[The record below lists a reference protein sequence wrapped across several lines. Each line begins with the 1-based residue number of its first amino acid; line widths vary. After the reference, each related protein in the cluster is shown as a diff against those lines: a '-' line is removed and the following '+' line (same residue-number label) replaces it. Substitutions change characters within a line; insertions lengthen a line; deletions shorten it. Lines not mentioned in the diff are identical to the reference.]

1 MTQRFAAILSA
12 GDAIRQSL
20 FGSKV
25 WARSFPSQP
34 VRFISPFP
42 TGSGPDVIAR
52 TVTERLGASWKQP
65 VEIDAEPGD
74 NGFLAAGM
82 VKKAAPT
89 GYELLIA
96 DVGHLSI
103 SPSVFKNLPY
113 DPKADFA
120 PIGGL
125 YRTSLFIMVGAK
137 SPIHSV
143 KDLIAAAVA
152 KRGKITYGSS
162 SVAGPQHLGA
172 AQVEAVTGTNMLHVP
187 FQEYSALYQAVSTG
201 EVDWVMGSLA
211 GAGSLLRAGKLRL
224 VAIADNVRSTVFP
237 DIPTFEQ
244 SGGRKNVMVRSWVV
258 VMAPKRTPVAVVMV
272 LNRSL
277 ANVFEQPEVIEKFA
291 SLGIMPFT
299 ITPAALASF
308 IENETIF
315 YAHMVRRTGANTA
328 CADRQ

>member
-1 MTQRFAAILSA
+1 MTHRFAAFLSA

-20 FGSKV
+20 FGAK
-25 WARSFPSQP
+25 ALALSFPSQP

-42 TGSGPDVIAR
+42 TGSGPDDIVRMVA
-52 TVTERLGASWKQP
+52 ERLASRWKQP
-65 VEIDAEPGD
+65 VVIDAQPGD
-74 NGFLAAGM
+74 NGFLAVGV

-89 GYELLIA
+89 GYDLLVA

-137 SPIHSV
+137 SPIHSA

-162 SVAGPQHLGA
+162 SVGGPQHLGA
-172 AQVEAVTGTNMLHVP
+172 AQVEAVTGTKMLHVP

-211 GAGSLLRAGKLRL
+211 SAGSLLRSGKLRL
-224 VAIADNVRSTVFP
+224 LAVADNVRSTVFP
-237 DIPTFEQ
+237 DVPTFEQ

-258 VMAPKRTPVAVVMV
+258 VMAPEKTPAAVVMV

-277 ANVFEQPEVIEKFA
+277 VNVLEQPDVVEKFA
-291 SLGIMPFT
+291 SFGCMPYT
-299 ITPAALASF
+299 ITPAALASL
-308 IENETIF
+308 IEKETIF
-315 YAHMVRRTGANTA
+315 YADMVRRTGANTD
-328 CADRQ
+328 CADRP